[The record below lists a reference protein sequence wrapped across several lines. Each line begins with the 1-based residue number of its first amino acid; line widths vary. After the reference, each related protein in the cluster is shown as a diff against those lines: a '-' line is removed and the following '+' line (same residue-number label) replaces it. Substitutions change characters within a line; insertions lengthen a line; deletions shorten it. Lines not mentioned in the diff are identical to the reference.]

1 MQEDS
6 NRDYPRIR
14 STTVLVV
21 RRGPTTVMVAD
32 GQVTQGNIVL
42 KNQARKVRRLHNE
55 KILAGFA
62 GATADAF
69 ALFERL
75 EGKLNESGG
84 NLLRSAVDLAKEW
97 RTDKALRPLQ
107 AMLVV
112 ADGERTLLLTGNG
125 DVVEPD
131 EPVLAIGSGGPYA
144 LASAKALY
152 ENTELSAELI
162 AEKAMDIAA
171 SLCIYTNAERT
182 KEIVENAD
190 AGR

>member
-1 MQEDS
+1 
-6 NRDYPRIR
+6 
-14 STTVLVV
+14 
-21 RRGPTTVMVAD
+21 MVAD

-42 KNQARKVRRLHNE
+42 KMQAKKIRRLHNE
-55 KILAGFA
+55 QILAGFA

-75 EGKLNESGG
+75 EGKLNATGG

-97 RTDKALRPLQ
+97 RMDKALRPLQ

-112 ADGERTLLLTGNG
+112 ADNERTLLLTGNG

-144 LASAKALY
+144 LAAARALC
-152 ENTELSAELI
+152 ENTDLTAEEV
-162 AEKAMDIAA
+162 ASKAMDIAA
-171 SLCIYTNAERT
+171 SLCIYTNTHRT
-182 KEIVENAD
+182 IEIVENSGE
-190 AGR
+190 GR